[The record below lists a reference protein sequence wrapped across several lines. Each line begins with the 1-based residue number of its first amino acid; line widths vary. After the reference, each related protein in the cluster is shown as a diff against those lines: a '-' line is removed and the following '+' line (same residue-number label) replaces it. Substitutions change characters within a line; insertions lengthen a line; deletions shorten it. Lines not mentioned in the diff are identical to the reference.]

1 MAAGRRRCE
10 LPLRAPPQGRHE
22 RLATLT
28 QGLAWA
34 PTSSIATEAGNGGS
48 PGWTGNQ
55 SLGFSAWRAFKVD
68 TVAPTVVSKTPT
80 GKVARTTN
88 FVAKFSEPMKH
99 VDTTS
104 FEIFVKG
111 QQHNLSAT
119 VTMSN
124 GNKTATLNPTA
135 NLQSGKV
142 YTIKLTGQIT
152 DRGGNA
158 LPRPAGRPPPSRS
171 PRRSGPTDRD
181 RTRRSPRHVL
191 RWRGFVD
198 SCSDGRAVETR
209 LSRPAQCTRQPTRIA
224 WLTGIE

>member
-1 MAAGRRRCE
+1 MTEWLVG
-10 LPLRAPPQGRHE
+10 
-22 RLATLT
+22 TT

-34 PTSSIATEAGNGGS
+34 PTSSIANGS
-48 PGWTGNQ
+48 WEWRVSAMDAGNQ

-104 FEIFVKG
+104 FQIFVKG

-152 DRGGNA
+152 DRGGNDW
-158 LPRPAGRPPPSRS
+158 PRPAGRPPPSRS
-171 PRRSGPTDRD
+171 PRRSGPTDRESD
-181 RTRRSPRHVL
+181 TTKPRHVL
-191 RWRGFVD
+191 RWRGLRRWL
-198 SCSDGRAVETR
+198 SDGRACR
-209 LSRPAQCTRQPTRIA
+209 DLSDADTPHRVP
-224 WLTGIE
+224 